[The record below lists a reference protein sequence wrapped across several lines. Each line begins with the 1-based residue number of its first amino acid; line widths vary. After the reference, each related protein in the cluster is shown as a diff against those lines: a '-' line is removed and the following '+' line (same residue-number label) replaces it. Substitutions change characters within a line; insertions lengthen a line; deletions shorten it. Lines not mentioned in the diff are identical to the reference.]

1 MTATAPSQAE
11 LAILKHLWTAG
22 PQSAREVQDR
32 IAGPTGWSYSTT
44 RTLLAR
50 MTEKGL
56 VERQDVHGLSVF
68 TLIMLVYGFVQ
79 ARRGN
84 IVAHRSTMISLYAFA
99 LVLTGA
105 FTLLPGRRMHAVL
118 FADGGTT
125 AALLALSVGIVLL
138 LAFWI
143 RYRHRSSRRLIR
155 SR

>member
-68 TLIMLVYGFVQ
+68 NAQVEKVTLMG
-79 ARRGN
+79 
-84 IVAHRSTMISLYAFA
+84 
-99 LVLTGA
+99 
-105 FTLLPGRRMHAVL
+105 
-118 FADGGTT
+118 
-125 AALLALSVGIVLL
+125 
-138 LAFWI
+138 
-143 RYRHRSSRRLIR
+143 RLIR
-155 SR
+155 DFAANVLDLEGPLPATTFANSRLFSDEEAEALTRLLETSGEGEAGDRS